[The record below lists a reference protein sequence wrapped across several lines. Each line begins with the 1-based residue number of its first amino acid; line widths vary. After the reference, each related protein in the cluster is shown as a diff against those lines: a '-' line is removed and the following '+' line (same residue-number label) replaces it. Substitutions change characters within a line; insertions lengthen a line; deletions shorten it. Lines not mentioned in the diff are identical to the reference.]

1 MQSIQNVLETVKF
14 PIKQKK
20 NKVFILLKK

>member
-20 NKVFILLKK
+20 IRFSFY